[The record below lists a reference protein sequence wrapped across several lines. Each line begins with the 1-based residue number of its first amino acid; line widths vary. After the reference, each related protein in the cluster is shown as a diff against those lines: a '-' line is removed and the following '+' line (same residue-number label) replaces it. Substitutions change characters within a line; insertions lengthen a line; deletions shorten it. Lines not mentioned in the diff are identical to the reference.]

1 MTQML
6 PRVPTSGLSEDDFIA
21 RCRVTYRYGLGR
33 PEIARLMRDWLDAV
47 MRYEHSLFSTGQTQ
61 GRDWLDFL
69 KAEDERTG
77 KGQHTLANDA
87 EGYALQQIAAVFSH
101 PCQKC
106 ATSME
111 AWHTRPGFCTHR
123 DQP

>member
-1 MTQML
+1 ML
-6 PRVPTSGLSEDDFIA
+6 PKMPTSGLSESEFLG
-21 RCRVTYRYGLGR
+21 RCKVAYRYGLGK

-47 MRYEHSLFSTGQTQ
+47 MRYEHSLFSSGQTQ

-77 KGQHTLANDA
+77 KGQHTLAGDA
-87 EGYALQQIAAVFSH
+87 DGYALQQIAAVFSH

-106 ATSME
+106 ATSLE
-111 AWHTRPGFCTHR
+111 AWHTRSGFCTHKGK
-123 DQP
+123 